1 MIKCLQFG
9 RNRLTVRILRTKWL
23 VWHVEI
29 RAGLTLEN
37 LNGMLAFVRAAQ
49 HHSFAAAGE
58 RMGISASA
66 VGKSVARLEEKLG
79 VRLFNRSTRRISL
92 TDEGQLFFE
101 RCQQIVAQMEEAE
114 QELSRV
120 SAEPRGKLR
129 VSMPAIGYRMLLP
142 HLAEFMRC
150 YPQVELE
157 LDFSDRMVDLIAEGI
172 DVAVRSGDL
181 PTSQLM
187 SRRLGPFHFA
197 IVGSPAYFSGNPP
210 PQTPV
215 DLARHA
221 CLRYRFPA
229 SGQFQPWAVSSEQPL
244 NLPVA
249 LSSNNLEALLQA
261 VHQGVGLAYVPEF
274 LVREALKTGE
284 LVAVLAEYLD
294 DAGKFSVVWPSS
306 RHMLPKVRVFID
318 FLTEKQVLGTTG

>member
-1 MIKCLQFG
+1 MSAMLPKQAYSPDIAD
-9 RNRLTVRILRTKWL
+9 RMARIAFKHLA
-23 VWHVEI
+23 VI
-29 RAGLTLEN
+29 MMEN
-37 LNGMLAFVRAAQ
+37 LNGILAFVRAAQ
-49 HHSFAAAGE
+49 LYSFVAAGE
-58 RMGISASA
+58 RMGISSSA
-66 VGKSVARLEEKLG
+66 VGKSVARLEGKLG

-101 RCQQIVAQMEEAE
+101 RCQQIVAQIEEAE

-142 HLAEFMRC
+142 HLAEFMRR

-172 DVAVRSGDL
+172 DVAVRSGEL

-187 SRRLGPFHFA
+187 SRRLGPFHFV
-197 IVGSPAYFSGNPP
+197 IVGSPSYFDANPAP
-210 PQTPV
+210 LTPM
-215 DLARHA
+215 DLQHHA

-229 SGQFQPWAVSSEQPL
+229 NGQLQPWVVNSPQPL
-244 NLPVA
+244 TLPVV

-261 VHQGVGLAYVPEF
+261 VQQGVGLAYVPEF
-274 LVREALKTGE
+274 LVREAVQRGAL
-284 LVAVLAEYLD
+284 LSVLGDYLND
-294 DAGKFSVVWPSS
+294 NGKFSVVWPSS

-318 FLTEKQVLGTTG
+318 FLTEKTPLG

>member
-1 MIKCLQFG
+1 M
-9 RNRLTVRILRTKWL
+9 
-23 VWHVEI
+23 
-29 RAGLTLEN
+29 EN

-49 HHSFAAAGE
+49 YYSFAAAGE

-114 QELSRV
+114 QEMSRV

-142 HLAEFMRC
+142 HLADFMRS

-181 PTSQLM
+181 ATSQLM
-187 SRRLGPFHFA
+187 SRRLGPFYFT
-197 IVGSPAYFSGNPP
+197 IVGSPAYFAQNPP
-210 PQTPV
+210 PQTPGE
-215 DLARHA
+215 LEHHA

-229 SGQFQPWAVSSEQPL
+229 SGQFQPWALNGEPPL

-261 VHQGVGLAYVPEF
+261 VNKGLGLAYVPEF
-274 LVREALKTGE
+274 LVRDALKAGT
-284 LVAVLAEYLD
+284 LVAVLVDFLD
-294 DAGKFSVVWPSS
+294 ETGKFSVVWPSS

-318 FLTEKQVLGTTG
+318 FLTEKQRLGAR